1 MLIGYVRVSTA
12 EQNSARQE
20 VLMRELGVEKVYLDK
35 ASGKNTN
42 RPPAAGD
49 ADFRTAGRYHRG
61 REHQPLCQKHPGS
74 VGADGTAERQGHR
87 VRQ

>member
-35 ASGKNTN
+35 ASGKM
-42 RPPAAGD
+42 RIL
-49 ADFRTAGRYHRG
+49 RSCRR
-61 REHQPLCQKHPGS
+61 C
-74 VGADGTAERQGHR
+74 
-87 VRQ
+87 

>member
-12 EQNSARQE
+12 EQNSAHQE

-35 ASGKNTN
+35 KRESSA
-42 RPPAAGD
+42 AAGD
-49 ADFRTAGRYHRG
+49 AVFCAAGRYHRG
-61 REHQPLCQKHPGS
+61 GEHQPLCQKYKRSTG
-74 VGADGTAERQGHR
+74 VDGTAERQGHR